1 MTGKPLRLYFVVG
14 EISGDALG
22 ADLVD
27 QFGELGIAV
36 ETMGL
41 GGPKLQERGLKPL
54 FDSSEI
60 AVMGI
65 SGVVAKLPA
74 LLSRA
79 KRVAQDVVER
89 RPDVLL
95 LIDSPEFAKQV
106 AKRVKARM
114 SDLPVV
120 KYVCPT
126 VWSWRPGRAKTM
138 TGYVDHV
145 LAILP
150 FEPDVMRE
158 LGGPPTTYVGH
169 PLARLAGTVDLESR
183 QKPKDPPLI
192 LLLPGS
198 RRSETSRLLPVL
210 RESIKVL
217 HRRGLK
223 ADYVLPA
230 VPHLEDEIR
239 RETAGWEIRPE
250 IVSGEDAKISAM
262 ERADAAIAAS
272 GTAILE
278 LAMYGVP
285 TVSIYKLDKAI
296 YALRFMI
303 KGWTAALPNL
313 IADTPI
319 VPERF
324 NEYANPEYVARM
336 TEPLLADTL
345 QRRAQLE
352 GFRLV
357 HARMKQDEAPGRI
370 CARIIA
376 GMAQPGVKPV
386 GE

>member
-14 EISGDALG
+14 EISGDTLG

-27 QFGELGIAV
+27 QFGKLGTEV
-36 ETMGL
+36 EMMGL
-41 GGPKLQERGLKPL
+41 GGPKLQQRGLKPL

-60 AVMGI
+60 AVMGL

-74 LLSRA
+74 LLARA
-79 KRVAQDVVER
+79 RRVARDVIEQK
-89 RPDVLL
+89 PDVLL

-106 AKRVKARM
+106 AKRVKTRCP
-114 SDLPVV
+114 DLPVI

-138 TGYVDHV
+138 TSYVDHV

-150 FEPDVMRE
+150 FEPDVMQE

-169 PLARLAGTVDLESR
+169 PLARLAGTVDLKAR
-183 QKPKDPPLI
+183 RKPKDPPSI

-198 RRSETSRLLPVL
+198 RKSETSRLLPVL
-210 RESIKVL
+210 RESINVL

-223 ADYVLPA
+223 AEYVLPA
-230 VPHLEDEIR
+230 VPHLEAEIR
-239 RETAGWEIRPE
+239 HEVAGWEIKPE
-250 IVSGEDAKISAM
+250 VVAGESAKIAAM
-262 ERADAAIAAS
+262 EKADAAIAAS

-296 YALRFMI
+296 LALRFMI

-336 TEPLLADTL
+336 IEPLLADTL
-345 QRRAQLE
+345 QRQAQLE
-352 GFRLV
+352 GFALV

-376 GMAQPGVKPV
+376 QMAQSASNPGKV
-386 GE
+386 

>member
-14 EISGDALG
+14 EISGDTLG
-22 ADLVD
+22 ADLTD
-27 QFGELGIAV
+27 QFGELGMPV
-36 ETMGL
+36 EIMGL
-41 GGPKLQERGLKPL
+41 GGPKLQARGLKPL

-74 LLSRA
+74 LLARA
-79 KRVAQDVVER
+79 RRVANDILEKK
-89 RPDVLL
+89 PDVLL
-95 LIDSPEFAKQV
+95 LIDSPEFSKQV
-106 AKRVKARM
+106 AKRVKARRP
-114 SDLPVV
+114 DLPVV

-138 TGYVDHV
+138 TSYVDHV

-150 FEPDVMRE
+150 FEPDVMHE

-169 PLARLAGTVDLESR
+169 PLSRLAGVIDMKQKR
-183 QKPKDPPLI
+183 KPKSPPLI

-210 RESIKVL
+210 RESIEVL
-217 HRRGLK
+217 HRRNVK
-223 ADYVLPA
+223 AEYVLPA

-239 RETAGWEIRPE
+239 NEVAGWEIRPE
-250 IVSGEDAKISAM
+250 VVSGEDEKIAAM
-262 ERADAAIAAS
+262 EKADVAIAAS

-285 TVSIYKLDKAI
+285 TISIYKLDKAI
-296 YALRFMI
+296 LALRFMI

-313 IADTPI
+313 IADAPI

-336 TEPLLADTL
+336 VEPLLEDSL
-345 QRRAQLE
+345 QRQAQLE

-376 GMAQPGVKPV
+376 GMVS
-386 GE
+386 

>member
-27 QFGELGIAV
+27 QFAELGIPV
-36 ETMGL
+36 EVMGL
-41 GGPKLQERGLKPL
+41 GGEKLQARGLKPL

-60 AVMGI
+60 AVMGL

-79 KRVAQDVVER
+79 KRVTQDILER
-89 RPDVLL
+89 KPDVLL
-95 LIDSPEFAKQV
+95 LIDSPEFSKQV
-106 AKRVKARM
+106 AKRVKARRG
-114 SDLPVV
+114 DLPVV

-138 TGYVDHV
+138 TSYVDHV

-169 PLARLAGTVDLESR
+169 PLARLAGTIDLKKKR
-183 QKPKDPPLI
+183 KPENPPTI

-198 RRSETSRLLPVL
+198 RRSETSRLLQVL
-210 RESIKVL
+210 RESINVL
-217 HRRGLK
+217 NRRNVK
-223 ADYVLPA
+223 ANYILPA

-239 RETAGWEIRPE
+239 NEVAGWEVKPE
-250 IVSGEDAKISAM
+250 VVSGEDAKIAAM
-262 ERADAAIAAS
+262 EKADAAIAAS

-285 TVSIYKLDKAI
+285 MVSIYKLDKAI

-336 TEPLLADTL
+336 VEPLLEDSL
-345 QRRAQLE
+345 QRQAQLE

-376 GMAQPGVKPV
+376 GMA
-386 GE
+386 GEKTG

>member
-27 QFGELGIAV
+27 QFAELGIPV
-36 ETMGL
+36 EVMGL
-41 GGPKLQERGLKPL
+41 GGEKLQARGLRPL

-60 AVMGI
+60 AVMGL

-79 KRVAQDVVER
+79 KRVTQDVLER
-89 RPDVLL
+89 KPDVLL
-95 LIDSPEFAKQV
+95 LIDSPEFSKQV
-106 AKRVKARM
+106 AKRVKARRG
-114 SDLPVV
+114 DLPVV

-138 TGYVDHV
+138 TSYVDHV

-169 PLARLAGTVDLESR
+169 PLARLAGTIDLKKKR
-183 QKPKDPPLI
+183 KPKNPPTI

-210 RESIKVL
+210 RESINVL
-217 HRRGLK
+217 HRRNVK
-223 ADYVLPA
+223 ANYILPA

-239 RETAGWEIRPE
+239 NEVAGWEVKPE
-250 IVSGEDAKISAM
+250 VVSGEDAKIAAM
-262 ERADAAIAAS
+262 EKADAAIAAS

-285 TVSIYKLDKAI
+285 MVSIYKLDKAI

-336 TEPLLADTL
+336 VEPLLEDSL
-345 QRRAQLE
+345 QRQAQLE

-376 GMAQPGVKPV
+376 GMA
-386 GE
+386 GEKTG

>member
-27 QFGELGIAV
+27 QFAELGIPV
-36 ETMGL
+36 EVMGL
-41 GGPKLQERGLKPL
+41 GGEKLQARGLRPL

-60 AVMGI
+60 AVMGL

-79 KRVAQDVVER
+79 KRVTQDVLER
-89 RPDVLL
+89 KPDVLL
-95 LIDSPEFAKQV
+95 LIDSPEFSKQV
-106 AKRVKARM
+106 AKRVKARRG
-114 SDLPVV
+114 DLPVV

-138 TGYVDHV
+138 TSYVDHV

-169 PLARLAGTVDLESR
+169 PLARLAGTIDLKKKR
-183 QKPKDPPLI
+183 KPENPPTI

-210 RESIKVL
+210 RESINVL
-217 HRRGLK
+217 HRRNVK
-223 ADYVLPA
+223 ANYILPA

-239 RETAGWEIRPE
+239 NEVAGWEVKPE
-250 IVSGEDAKISAM
+250 VVSGEDAKIAAM
-262 ERADAAIAAS
+262 EKADAAIAAS

-285 TVSIYKLDKAI
+285 MVSIYKLDKAI

-336 TEPLLADTL
+336 VEPLLEDSL
-345 QRRAQLE
+345 QRQAQLE

-376 GMAQPGVKPV
+376 GMA
-386 GE
+386 GEKTG